1 MAPRSVSFLLYPLAV
16 VIETMPPTLIE
27 SAVTPRVLPGAAP
40 DPPGE
45 VPLVEA
51 ELQAE
56 TSARAAAA
64 AARVRIGRNMSG
76 IPSGRN
82 PRILCVT

>member
-1 MAPRSVSFLLYPLAV
+1 
-16 VIETMPPTLIE
+16 MPPTLTE
-27 SAVTPRVLPGAAP
+27 VPLTPRVAP
-40 DPPGE
+40 APVPALVPEGE
-45 VPLVEA
+45 EVLLAA

-64 AARVRIGRNMSG
+64 AARVRIGRSMNG
-76 IPSGRN
+76 VPSGRN

>member
-1 MAPRSVSFLLYPLAV
+1 
-16 VIETMPPTLIE
+16 MPPTLIE
-27 SAVTPRVLPGAAP
+27 SAVTPREFPGPSPGLPGLAP
-40 DPPGE
+40 F
-45 VPLVEA
+45 VEA